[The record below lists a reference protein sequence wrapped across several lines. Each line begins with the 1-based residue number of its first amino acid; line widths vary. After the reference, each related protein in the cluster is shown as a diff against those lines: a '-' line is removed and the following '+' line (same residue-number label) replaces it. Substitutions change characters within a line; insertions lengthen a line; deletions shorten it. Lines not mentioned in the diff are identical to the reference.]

1 MVDNI
6 IIIVGISVFFIILG
20 YVIYSILKPSS
31 SEVTYETD
39 SDVDV
44 DSEDENTL
52 DNGKEEGQE
61 EVLSSDESLF
71 KAIASLPTFALIFGN
86 SETDPKVYGDK
97 NRLNGVAADLKR
109 VHSLLKSYK
118 GIKNTYGKDLTTSS
132 VDTFD
137 LAKATSSAYVSAIQR
152 VAELGK
158 NISGDKL
165 FIIYESGHGSQ
176 TFDKN
181 DNDEDK
187 MAETR
192 VFYDGVV
199 KDDQTRLFIL
209 KTLGKGWKVLNVV
222 DRCHSG
228 GLAKESFG
236 SAEVKVKSI
245 GITDKSLLADIPH
258 GDTDVETGTL
268 MKIQSA
274 AKEGTYALDYG
285 ASMGGLFTY
294 YWVEG
299 IVAKSGDVTYEDA
312 NNYVVQ
318 KCVNK
323 QVPEL
328 QDVLNTSP
336 KKWTN
341 KKKILN

>member
-1 MVDNI
+1 MVNNTITIIGIIVSAI
-6 IIIVGISVFFIILG
+6 IIG
-20 YVIYSILKPSS
+20 YIIYSILKPSS
-31 SEVTYETD
+31 GDVTYETD

-52 DNGKEEGQE
+52 DDGKEEGQE
-61 EVLSSDESLF
+61 EVLNSDEPLF
-71 KAIASLPTFALIFGN
+71 KAIASIPTFALIFGN
-86 SETDPKVYGDK
+86 SETDPRVYGDK

-109 VHSLLKSYK
+109 VHSLLKSYQ
-118 GIKNTYGKDLTTSS
+118 GVKNTYGKDLTTSN

-158 NISGDKL
+158 NIKGDKL

-181 DNDEDK
+181 DNDEDR
-187 MAETR
+187 MSETR

-199 KDDQTRLFIL
+199 KDDQTREFIL

-228 GLAKESFG
+228 GLAKEGFG
-236 SAEVKVKSI
+236 STDVKVKTI
-245 GITDKSLLADIPH
+245 GVTDKSLLADIPQN
-258 GDTDVETGTL
+258 DTDVETGAL

-294 YWVEG
+294 YWVEA
-299 IVAKSGDVTYEDA
+299 IVAKSGNITYEDA
-312 NNYVVQ
+312 NNYAVQ
-318 KCVNK
+318 KCVKK